1 MNKTLP
7 RRVAIVAVGLL
18 LIFSTARKA
27 AAVEAL
33 LLQDTYVDNGT
44 TGGKPPPSNSNY
56 GTGTDLR
63 VFKGSGRIGRAFL
76 KYSLA
81 SLPPGTTASD
91 ITQARL
97 RLWVNLTTT
106 VLGAITMTPVTSAW
120 DE

>member
-1 MNKTLP
+1 M
-7 RRVAIVAVGLL
+7 
-18 LIFSTARKA
+18 
-27 AAVEAL
+27 EAL

-44 TGGKPPPSNSNY
+44 TGSKPPPNNSNY

-63 VFKGSGRIGRAFL
+63 VFKGSGRIGRTFL

-97 RLWVNLTTT
+97 RL
-106 VLGAITMTPVTSAW
+106 
-120 DE
+120 